1 MPRRDGLCGRDGRED
16 RGERGDVDDAAAAA
30 NGKVEAA
37 RRVTDDTVPTTTDT
51 QLTYVGIIHFP
62 VFLTATPAT
71 DGNERD
77 TV

>member
-1 MPRRDGLCGRDGRED
+1 VRQGRTRRQ
-16 RGERGDVDDAAAAA
+16 GERGDVDDAGAA
-30 NGKVEAA
+30 NDKVEAA
-37 RRVTDDTVPTTTDT
+37 RRVTDGTVPTTMNT